1 MVKNLIP
8 WRKKDHEV
16 EVLSPND
23 DPTFNLTRGMS
34 DMVNQLFR
42 PLEDQWSRA
51 MFRAR
56 SGFNALPKIDVEEAD
71 NEVNVTADLPGL
83 DEKEIQIELDD
94 QFLTLRG
101 ERKEEHEKKG
111 KNYHH
116 IERSFGAFHR
126 SIALPDGVDPDN
138 VKATFKKGVLKIK
151 IGKLPGHERSV
162 RRIPV
167 QAE

>member
-8 WRKKDHEV
+8 WKKRNHEV

-23 DPTFNLTRGMS
+23 DPTYNLTRGMAEI
-34 DMVNQLFR
+34 VNQLFR
-42 PLEDQWSRA
+42 PFDDSWSRSLL
-51 MFRAR
+51 RTR
-56 SGFNALPKIDVEEAD
+56 SGIAAMPKIDVEETD

-83 DEKEIQIELDD
+83 DEKDVQIDLDD

-101 ERKEEHEKKG
+101 ERKEEREKKG

-116 IERSFGAFHR
+116 IERSYGAFHR
-126 SIALPDGVDPDN
+126 SIALPDGVDRDQ
-138 VKATFKKGVLKIK
+138 VKATFKKGVLKVK

-162 RRIPV
+162 KRIPV
-167 QAE
+167 ESE